1 MKKIKLITSSIV
13 LFTSMCAL
21 AQNKTISAE
30 PKKQVLVRQKDAVR
44 ENIINAIQ
52 AGGGSAKCDDTTFE
66 TCSGGYMNC
75 LTEIPLKLTKDKLNV
90 TLLNEILDSKDDIK
104 IREYLLQ
111 SGFYKIIGRVW
122 NEKTAK
128 TITEHLMNG
137 NLLLKRV
144 ATTQLANHYFL
155 EYVNIRNVSKKHDY
169 VGHVTLLR

>member
-30 PKKQVLVRQKDAVR
+30 PKKHILVSQKDIVR
-44 ENIINAIQ
+44 DNIISALQ
-52 AGGGSAKCDDTTFE
+52 AGGGGSKCDDNTFE
-66 TCSGGYMNC
+66 TCPGGYIIC
-75 LTEIPLKLTKDKLNV
+75 LPEIIVEPIKGKLDIDVFDNIVEGKDDKL
-90 TLLNEILDSKDDIK
+90 

-111 SGFYKIIGRVW
+111 SGFYKIIGRAW
-122 NEKTAK
+122 QKHTSK

-137 NLLLKRV
+137 NLLLRKV
-144 ATTQLANHYFL
+144 ATTSLANHYFL
-155 EYVNIRNVSKKHDY
+155 EYVNPRNVSKRHDY